1 MLNVAIY
8 EDNDLM
14 RSLLTEWLE
23 EAGYRLAAA
32 GHGAN
37 LVIASVSMPRQS
49 GVQRIQ
55 EIQSRHPG
63 VPVIAVSAHARAGLS
78 TVGAAADL
86 LGVQRVIAK
95 PLAREDLLEAV
106 RAMIGVPAKR
116 PSDP

>member
-1 MLNVAIY
+1 MLNVAVY
-8 EDNDLM
+8 EGNDLM
-14 RSLLTEWLE
+14 RSLFTEWLE
-23 EAGYRLAAA
+23 EAGYGLAAS
-32 GHGAN
+32 GTGAH

-49 GVQRIQ
+49 GLQRIQ

-106 RAMIGVPAKR
+106 RAMIGVPARR
-116 PSDP
+116 PSDS

>member
-1 MLNVAIY
+1 MLNVAVY

-14 RSLLTEWLE
+14 RSLMSEWLE

-32 GHGAN
+32 GGLAN

-49 GVQRIQ
+49 GVQRIR

-106 RAMIGVPAKR
+106 RAMIGAPAR
-116 PSDP
+116 NGSDS